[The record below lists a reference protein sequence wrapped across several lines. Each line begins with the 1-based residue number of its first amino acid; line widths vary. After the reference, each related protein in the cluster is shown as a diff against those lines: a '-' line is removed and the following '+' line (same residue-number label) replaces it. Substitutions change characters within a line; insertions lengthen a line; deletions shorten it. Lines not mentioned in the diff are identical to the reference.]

1 MHSSFRVDDAIML
14 ASDGR
19 CQGQTIQGIS
29 LALTV
34 PNEAAAEQR
43 FAALS
48 DGGQLQMPPAETFSS
63 PRFGVVADRFG

>member
-1 MHSSFRVDDAIML
+1 
-14 ASDGR
+14 
-19 CQGQTIQGIS
+19 
-29 LALTV
+29 V